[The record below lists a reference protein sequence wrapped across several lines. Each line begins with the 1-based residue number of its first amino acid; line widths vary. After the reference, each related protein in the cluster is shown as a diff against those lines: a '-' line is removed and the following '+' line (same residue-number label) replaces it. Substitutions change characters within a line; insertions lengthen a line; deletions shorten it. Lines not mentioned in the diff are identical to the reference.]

1 MNALTIQI
9 LAQADP
15 SGPEF
20 GKASPFG
27 LLVLLAL
34 FVGVVLLVRSMNK
47 RLSRLPDKFEPEHP
61 EADQEADEG
70 TDRGAIPH
78 TPQTPP
84 DKTD

>member
-1 MNALTIQI
+1 MNALAIQV

-47 RLSRLPDKFEPEHP
+47 RLSKLPDTFEPDHP
-61 EADQEADEG
+61 EADQEADDG

-78 TPQTPP
+78 TPP